1 MGLSSLPVL
10 LQAPW
15 VALCSL
21 PQFPWCRTSLTTL
34 LPHPAWGGE
43 RALSAYLCRTPAI
56 KIGPEIFLFF
66 IFCNWGLPKTT
77 TIPALHRR
85 LDSRLCRRVSVFS
98 AVPLPRLRAETRQH
112 FCSLAPL
119 PGWQQL
125 SRLGS
130 LLFHPSQPSTPRPP
144 SSCQLA
150 QLRPGGAAGGRAGTP
165 RAYRSAPRRALSAH
179 PRQASSLLLLQTL

>member
-1 MGLSSLPVL
+1 MLPASVSPVQNEPHHLASPPCMGWRKSPSSLSVPN
-10 LQAPW
+10 P
-15 VALCSL
+15 S
-21 PQFPWCRTSLTTL
+21 
-34 LPHPAWGGE
+34 HKN
-43 RALSAYLCRTPAI
+43 RARNSPI
-56 KIGPEIFLFF
+56 F
-66 IFCNWGLPKTT
+66 IFYNWGLPKTT

-98 AVPLPRLRAETRQH
+98 TVPLPRLRAETRQR

-150 QLRPGGAAGGRAGTP
+150 RLRPGGAAGGRAGTP
-165 RAYRSAPRRALSAH
+165 RAYRSAPRRASSAH
-179 PRQASSLLLLQTL
+179 PRQAGSLLLLQTL